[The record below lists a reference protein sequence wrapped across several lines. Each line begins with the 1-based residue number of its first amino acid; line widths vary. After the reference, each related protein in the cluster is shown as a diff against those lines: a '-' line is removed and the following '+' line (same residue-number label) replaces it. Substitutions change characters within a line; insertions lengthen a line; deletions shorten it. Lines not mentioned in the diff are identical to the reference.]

1 MDNFYHAALS
11 VLAFLDLETEFAS
24 ALRKSMEPIWQAVE
38 RAKAKSSEAA
48 QPRQSRGSPHLTPSA
63 SLPRRASESIANHE
77 VLSFQTKEVQLDR
90 RHLEAHRIIAHNVAD
105 PRSRS
110 FDMLRTQVLQSM
122 DRQGWQFLAITSPTA
137 GCGKTVT
144 SINLA
149 LSIARQSERSVL
161 LVDMDLPRPQ
171 VANYLGLDCQQGLLD
186 VLEGRETL
194 PDVLVNARV
203 SGHEVLVLP
212 VEASTV
218 HSSELVASRAMRT
231 TLQDIKANFP
241 SRIVIFDLPPAL
253 SSDDVIA
260 FLPHVDCTLLVAAVG
275 ISTQQEI
282 KECNRLLQSSQVVRL
297 VLNKASESTSRFYY

>member
-1 MDNFYHAALS
+1 
-11 VLAFLDLETEFAS
+11 
-24 ALRKSMEPIWQAVE
+24 MELIRQAVE
-38 RAKAKSSEAA
+38 RAKASAGATTE
-48 QPRQSRGSPHLTPSA
+48 PRTPIGAPQKLRPAPALSPELPRRPSA
-63 SLPRRASESIANHE
+63 SIASASD
-77 VLSFQTKEVQLDR
+77 LSFRTKEAELDR

-171 VANYLGLDCQQGLLD
+171 VANYLGLECQQGLLD
-186 VLEGRETL
+186 VLEGREML

-203 SGHEVLVLP
+203 SGHE
-212 VEASTV
+212 
-218 HSSELVASRAMRT
+218 
-231 TLQDIKANFP
+231 
-241 SRIVIFDLPPAL
+241 
-253 SSDDVIA
+253 
-260 FLPHVDCTLLVAAVG
+260 
-275 ISTQQEI
+275 
-282 KECNRLLQSSQVVRL
+282 
-297 VLNKASESTSRFYY
+297 

>member
-1 MDNFYHAALS
+1 
-11 VLAFLDLETEFAS
+11 
-24 ALRKSMEPIWQAVE
+24 MELIRQAVE
-38 RAKAKSSEAA
+38 RAKASAGTTAEPRRSIGAPQKT
-48 QPRQSRGSPHLTPSA
+48 QPAPALSPELPRRPSA
-63 SLPRRASESIANHE
+63 SIAG
-77 VLSFQTKEVQLDR
+77 VSDLSFRTKEAELDR
-90 RHLEAHRIIAHNVAD
+90 RHLEAHRVIAHNVGD

-122 DRQGWQFLAITSPTA
+122 DRQGWQFLAVTSPTA

-171 VANYLGLDCQQGLLD
+171 IANYLGLKSQKGLLD

-203 SGHEVLVLP
+203 SGHELLVLP
-212 VEASTV
+212 VEESTV

-231 TLQDIKANFP
+231 TLQDIKTNFP
-241 SRIVIFDLPPAL
+241 SRTVIFDLPPAL

-260 FLPHVDCTLLVAAVG
+260 FLPQVDCTLLVAAVG
-275 ISTQQEI
+275 VSTQQEI
-282 KECNRLLQSSQVVRL
+282 KECNRLLQASQVVRV
-297 VLNKASESTSRFYY
+297 VLNKAPESTSRFYY

>member
-1 MDNFYHAALS
+1 
-11 VLAFLDLETEFAS
+11 
-24 ALRKSMEPIWQAVE
+24 MELIRQAVE
-38 RAKAKSSEAA
+38 RAKASAGATTESRIPVGAPQRTPPAPASSSELRRPSPEL
-48 QPRQSRGSPHLTPSA
+48 PRRPSA
-63 SLPRRASESIANHE
+63 SIASVSD
-77 VLSFQTKEVQLDR
+77 LSFRTKEVELDR
-90 RHLEAHRIIAHNVAD
+90 RHLEAHRIIAHNVSD

-122 DRQGWQFLAITSPTA
+122 DRQGWQFLAVTSPTA

-171 VANYLGLDCQQGLLD
+171 VANYLGLECQKGLLD

-203 SGHEVLVLP
+203 SGHEFLVLP
-212 VEASTV
+212 VEESTV

-231 TLQDIKANFP
+231 TLEDIKTNFP
-241 SRIVIFDLPPAL
+241 SRTVIFDMPPAL

-260 FLPHVDCTLLVAAVG
+260 FLPQVDCTLLVAAVG
-275 ISTQQEI
+275 VSTQHEI

-297 VLNKASESTSRFYY
+297 VLNKASESPSRFYY